1 MDTILEKQFT
11 VTHSES
17 AESLGSGELKV
28 LSTPSL
34 VAFMENTAMDIAKGI
49 TESKQTTVGIEVN
62 VQHLAATSIGSK
74 ILVKATLESQNK
86 NILSYNIEA
95 YDENNQQIGT
105 AEHKRAIVNK
115 KAFMD
120 KLD

>member
-1 MDTILEKQFT
+1 MNIVLEKQFT
-11 VTHSES
+11 VTYSES
-17 AESLGSGELKV
+17 AEAIGSGELKV

-34 VAFMENTAMDIAKGI
+34 IAFMENTAMDIAKEI
-49 TESKQTTVGIEVN
+49 TESEQTTVGIEIN
-62 VQHLAATSIGSK
+62 VQHLAATSIDSK
-74 ILVKATLESQNK
+74 ILVKATLESQSK

-115 KAFMD
+115 ESFMS